1 MVMGAV
7 GSTTLDIV
15 AESAPP
21 RAAALVL
28 SGVHKSYG
36 PRAVLAGADLA
47 VESGTLVSIT
57 GANGAG
63 KTTLLRLAAGLLA
76 PDSGR
81 VTVCGLDS
89 ESDGGA
95 YRSRIGFMSAGDRGL
110 YPRLTVARNL
120 EFAARL
126 GMLERR
132 RLRPAVDE
140 AIDRFGLGELA
151 GRRADRLSTGQRQRV
166 RLAASLIH
174 GPDLVLLDEP
184 ANSLDDAGI
193 ASLADA
199 LADITLRGGAVVSCV
214 PSGAELTLPADRRY
228 AVRDGVLEP
237 A

>member
-1 MVMGAV
+1 MVMGAL
-7 GSTTLDIV
+7 GSTTLDPV

-28 SGVHKSYG
+28 SGVHKRYG
-36 PRAVLAGADLA
+36 ARAVLAG
-47 VESGTLVSIT
+47 VELTVDSGTLVSIT

-76 PDSGR
+76 PERGSI
-81 VTVCGLDS
+81 TVCGLDP
-89 ESDGGA
+89 ERDGGA
-95 YRSRIGFMSAGDRGL
+95 YRSRIGFLSAGDRGL

-132 RLRPAVDE
+132 RLRPAVEE
-140 AIDRFGLGELA
+140 AIERFGLDELA
-151 GRRADRLSTGQRQRV
+151 RRRVDRLSTGQRQRV
-166 RLAASLIH
+166 RLAATLIH
-174 GPDLVLLDEP
+174 DPDLVLLDEP

-193 ASLADA
+193 ASLEEA
-199 LADITLRGGAVVSCV
+199 LADVTLRGGAVVSCV
-214 PSGAELTLPADRRY
+214 PSGAEGRLAADRAY
-228 AVRDGVLEP
+228 AMVEGVLEP

>member
-1 MVMGAV
+1 MVMGAA
-7 GSTTLDIV
+7 GSTTLDAI

-21 RAAALVL
+21 RAVALDVR
-28 SGVHKSYG
+28 GVHKSYG
-36 PRAVLAGADLA
+36 TRAVLAG
-47 VESGTLVSIT
+47 VELTVDSGTLVSIT

-76 PDSGR
+76 PDSGS

-89 ESDGGA
+89 ERNGGA
-95 YRSRIGFMSAGDRGL
+95 YRSRIGFLSAGDRGL

-132 RLRPAVDE
+132 RLRPAVEE

-166 RLAASLIH
+166 RLAATLIH
-174 GPDLVLLDEP
+174 DPDLILLDEP

-193 ASLADA
+193 ASLEDA
-199 LADITLRGGAVVSCV
+199 LADVTLRGGAVVSCV
-214 PSGAELTLPADRRY
+214 PSGAEETLGADRRY

>member
-7 GSTTLDIV
+7 VSTTRDAI

-21 RAAALVL
+21 RTAALDL
-28 SGVHKSYG
+28 RGVHKSYG
-36 PRAVLAGADLA
+36 PRAVLAG
-47 VESGTLVSIT
+47 VELTVDSGMLVSIT

-76 PDSGR
+76 PDRGS
-81 VTVCGLDS
+81 VAVCGFDP
-89 ESDGGA
+89 ERDGGA
-95 YRSRIGFMSAGDRGL
+95 YRSRIGFLSAGDRGL

-132 RLRPAVDE
+132 RLRPAVEE

-166 RLAASLIH
+166 RLAATLIH
-174 GPDLVLLDEP
+174 DPDLILLDEP

-193 ASLADA
+193 ATLEDA
-199 LADITLRGGAVVSCV
+199 LADVTLRGGAVVSCV
-214 PSGAELTLPADRRY
+214 PSGAEETLAADRRY
-228 AVRDGVLEP
+228 TVRDGVLEP